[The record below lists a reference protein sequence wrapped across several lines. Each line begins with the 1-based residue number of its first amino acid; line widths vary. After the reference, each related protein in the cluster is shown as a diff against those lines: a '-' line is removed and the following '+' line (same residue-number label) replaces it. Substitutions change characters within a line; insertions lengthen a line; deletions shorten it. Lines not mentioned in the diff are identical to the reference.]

1 MMTEIVQIISSV
13 GFPIV
18 FCLLMWKKISDS
30 DDKNREIMT
39 DFKIAISEFKN
50 SMQENNR
57 LLQIVCDKL
66 DVYKEG
72 GNKNGG

>member
-1 MMTEIVQIISSV
+1 MNEIVQLISGV

-39 DFKIAISEFKN
+39 EFKVAISEFKT

-57 LLQIVCDKL
+57 LLQKVCDKL
-66 DVYKEG
+66 DVHKAERSDI
-72 GNKNGG
+72 NE

>member
-1 MMTEIVQIISSV
+1 MNEIVQIISAV

-30 DDKNREIMT
+30 DDKNRDIMT
-39 DFKIAISEFKN
+39 EFKIAISEFKTA
-50 SMQENNR
+50 MTENNR

-66 DVYKEG
+66 DVYKNN
-72 GNKNGG
+72 NKGE